1 EKSDPLRALAHRSL
15 PSILR
20 IISTFNLPT
29 LHSLLLRNRP
39 CVKRKGRTK
48 AASAPPESME
58 VTGGPSGTGWPF
70 GPSACHTYCSLPN
83 VTIVTGPEKNPWRPP
98 LESSNATRTK
108 VAPRDAAGLEGIVLE
123 GDEGQV
129 GNPSVRLQVVDEAA
143 HPGGPALLVGP
154 YLDVFADAL
163 EDGPAKFC
171 LRNQAMNRSGELQV
185 KRGVVFRLAIL
196 TVRLLAHLH

>member
-1 EKSDPLRALAHRSL
+1 DVHRKVLGDAQDDVLSRGGLEVRRRDSNRVCCGGKVRQRISARRRAGCPRLDAGGIVDCDDCGARHNRAGRIQNGAVEGAYGTLGQPCGEDCREAHEKSDPLRALAHRSL

-98 LESSNATRTK
+98 LESSNATR
-108 VAPRDAAGLEGIVLE
+108 
-123 GDEGQV
+123 
-129 GNPSVRLQVVDEAA
+129 
-143 HPGGPALLVGP
+143 
-154 YLDVFADAL
+154 
-163 EDGPAKFC
+163 
-171 LRNQAMNRSGELQV
+171 
-185 KRGVVFRLAIL
+185 
-196 TVRLLAHLH
+196 